1 MFKVIIFLSLIST
14 AMAQRLP
21 SPRGFYSKGS
31 ILFARQLPLE
41 GEGFMRLFLHR
52 DRGFGSQEMLS
63 LIQKAALEMNLRYP
77 MRDRM
82 QVGDIA
88 QMKGG
93 QISRH
98 NSHQNGLDADIAYF
112 RINGVEQLPDIF
124 DGFNED
130 MVINGKLSENFDHE
144 RNWELMKSLHRYGKV
159 QRIFVDE
166 VIKRETCHYATSI
179 GEDKEHVEVL
189 RSLRPFENHIHHLH
203 VRLRCPVAAKNCV
216 AQEEVAVGS
225 GCELL

>member
-1 MFKVIIFLSLIST
+1 MFKVFICLCFIST
-14 AMAQRLP
+14 AFAQRLP
-21 SPRGFYSKGS
+21 SPQGFYSKGT
-31 ILFARQLPLE
+31 ILFAQQLPLE
-41 GEGFMRLFLHR
+41 GEGFMRLFVHR
-52 DRGFGSQEMLS
+52 DRGFGSLEMLN
-63 LIQKAALEMNLRYP
+63 LIKRAALEMNLRYP

-82 QVGDIA
+82 QLGDIA

-112 RINGVEQLPDIF
+112 RVNGMEQLPDVF

-130 MVINGKLSENFDHE
+130 MVINGKISENFDFE
-144 RNWELMKSLHRYGKV
+144 RNWELMKTLHRYGKV

-166 VIKRETCHYATSI
+166 VVKREVCHHAISI
-179 GEDKEHVEVL
+179 GEHDEHVEVL
-189 RSLRPFENHIHHLH
+189 RSLRPFDNHKHHMH
-203 VRLRCPVAAKNCV
+203 VRIRCPDTAKKCV
-216 AQEEVAVGS
+216 AQEETPAGS